1 MVEMNS
7 HIAQRPQSYVPGR
20 KRILTLLAAA
30 ASCLPACP
38 AWSQTTSTVT
48 VNAASVS
55 ATLPPEGYGL
65 NTYVYDNY
73 MISSGVASE
82 VQASGVKAL
91 RYPGGSYSD
100 LYTFIS
106 GTDFVMDYS
115 NLYYD
120 ASDTFANFMTDLA
133 IPAGSIPV
141 ITTNYGSNSSATGPA
156 PPSEAASWVQYANV
170 TNNYGIVYWEIGN
183 ETYGNGYYSGWDWE
197 NDLHDLDQTAAD
209 RVGNSA
215 LSPTAYGTNAAAFVK
230 AMKAVDPNIKVC
242 ISVNPSSYAVG
253 WDQGVFQGI
262 SSALSGSGYYPDC
275 AIEHWYPGGSTTA
288 GILAAQSGIPAAAA
302 QIRSDLNNYYTLSN
316 KAAFQ
321 IIVTET
327 GPDNSYTIDPGV
339 GAFLFAAD
347 DFLTWLENGATN
359 VDYQDLHQGF
369 LESTSSDW
377 TTPQGPWYGAS
388 LDSTV
393 ARVGD
398 NLVAV
403 TSSNSLL
410 RAHAVNRTDGK
421 VGVVLIND
429 DPSNNTSVTVS
440 VSNATLSTSGTQYT
454 FGNANL
460 SSGSATA
467 NSGISESSIS
477 GVGNNFTVTVPAYST
492 TAIVIPTTSCTPTT
506 ITPYIQVNSGA
517 WTEESSATVASGST
531 VNLGPQPA
539 SGGSWSWTGPN
550 GYTSTSRQIN
560 AIPLSSGAN
569 SYVATYT
576 NSSGCKST
584 QTFTITVSGGST
596 LIPNGTYIVTAVNSG
611 LAIDDPDSS
620 TTDGEDMQLYTV
632 NDGANQQWKVTNLGN
647 NVITLTNGSSG
658 QLLDV
663 SGDSKT
669 AGALVDQWPGNGQTN
684 QEWNV
689 ISVGSGIYELTSV
702 NSGLALDVVGGGTT
716 NGTGIDQW
724 TYGGNTW
731 QQWKFTSY

>member
-1 MVEMNS
+1 MDS
-7 HIAQRPQSYVPGR
+7 HFARYIPSFLTPGKRIHIA
-20 KRILTLLAAA
+20 LAAA
-30 ASCLPACP
+30 ALCLPSCS
-38 AWSQTTSTVT
+38 AWAQTTATVA
-48 VNAASVS
+48 VNTASVS
-55 ATLPPEGYGL
+55 ATVPPEGYGVD
-65 NTYVYDNY
+65 TAVYDGGLTA
-73 MISSGVASE
+73 SGVAPAL
-82 VQASGVKAL
+82 QAAGVTAL
-91 RYPGGSYSD
+91 RYPGGSYAD
-100 LYTFIS
+100 VFNFIS
-106 GTDFVMDYS
+106 GTDQTLNDGAYLAPNTSF
-115 NLYYD
+115 NLWM
-120 ASDTFANFMTDLA
+120 SDTVQ
-133 IPAGSIPV
+133 PAGAAAV
-141 ITTNYGSNSSATGPA
+141 ITVNYGSNVTDNGPA
-156 PPSEAASWVQYANV
+156 LPSEAAAWVQYANV
-170 TNNYGIVYWEIGN
+170 TNHYGIVYWEIGN
-183 ETYGNGYYSGWDWE
+183 ETYGNGYYNSWNWE
-197 NDLHDLDQTAAD
+197 YDLHLLDQTAAD
-209 RVGNSA
+209 RVGNAA
-215 LSPTAYGTNAAAFVK
+215 LSPAAYGTNAAAFVT
-230 AMKAVDPNIKVC
+230 AMKAVDPTIKC
-242 ISVNPSSYAVG
+242 GISVNTSQYSPG
-253 WDQGVFQGI
+253 WDQDVFQAI
-262 SSALSGSGYYPDC
+262 SSALSGTGLHPDFVIVHYYPSGTD
-275 AIEHWYPGGSTTA
+275 AQV
-288 GILAAQSGIPAAAA
+288 LAAQSTIPALVA
-302 QIRSDLNNYYTLSN
+302 QIRSDLKAYYTLSN
-316 KAAFQ
+316 VNEME
-321 IIVTET
+321 ILVTES
-327 GPDNSYTIDPGV
+327 GPGTAGGV
-339 GAFLFAAD
+339 FPFLFAAD
-347 DFLTWLENGATN
+347 EYLTWFENGISN
-359 VDYQDLHQGF
+359 VEYQELHNGF

-377 TTPQGPWYGAS
+377 TTPYGPWYGVS

-393 ARVGD
+393 ARPGD
-398 NLVAV
+398 NMVAA

-410 RAHAVNRTDGK
+410 RAHAINRADGK
-421 VGVVLIND
+421 VGVVLVNE
-429 DPSNNTSVTVS
+429 DPSNNTSVSVS
-440 VSNATLSTSGTQYT
+440 VSNATLSTSGTEYK
-454 FGNANL
+454 FGNGNF
-460 SSGSATA
+460 SSGSSTA
-467 NSGISESSIS
+467 NSGISTSSIG